1 MLSGGKHVTDASG
14 RKHVS
19 RGKDREYTSGDIK
32 RKVTSVILFFISLG
46 SKETAF
52 LDYIV
57 FSALLVHLVYHRYTN
72 AIFVV
77 DS

>member
-1 MLSGGKHVTDASG
+1 MLVVAKTGNTHQA
-14 RKHVS
+14 
-19 RGKDREYTSGDIK
+19 K

-46 SKETAF
+46 SKDAAF